1 MEEQPKKTFRDKVS
15 VLWHDVRL
23 YLKALV
29 DIDVD
34 CDAQATIDNISR
46 SVEFR
51 GVNVWIL
58 AFAIVIASVGL
69 NVNST
74 AVIIGAMLI
83 SPLMSPIMGIGL
95 AIGISDNDLLR
106 KSLRNLVIMVL
117 ISLLASTTY
126 FLLTPLSDAQSELL
140 ARTKPTV
147 FDVLIAL
154 FGGLAGIVATSRK
167 QEKVTVVS
175 GVAIATA
182 LMPPLCTAGY
192 GLGTGQW
199 IYFFGAFYLFFI
211 NSFFIALATFLMV
224 RYLKFPRKH
233 FVDAQHERKVRRSIL
248 IFSLIIIIPSIFIG
262 INVIRETSFNS
273 QAIKYVSEMEHSAVL
288 ENVQI
293 INVKRQYS
301 AKEQSITLS
310 LVGTPLAPEQVEY
323 LQKRLDD
330 FGLSK
335 AKLVIRQTGGN
346 TLDIDAQSEMIQQML
361 ERKEVQLAER
371 DSTILRLREQI
382 DQLENKSTITPE
394 QLVREVQVL
403 FPSVES
409 MTFSIADEIDVKT
422 AKKQQ
427 IPVVNVSWSKSV
439 QSAEKQQF
447 ELWLKARLNAPQVKV
462 VAEPAQ

>member
-23 YLKALV
+23 YLKTLV
-29 DIDVD
+29 NIDAD

-211 NSFFIALATFLMV
+211 NSFFIALATFVMV

-248 IFSLIIIIPSIFIG
+248 VFSLIIIIPSIFIG

-310 LVGTPLAPEQVEY
+310 LVGTPLTPEQVEY

-330 FGLSK
+330 FGLEK
-335 AKLVIRQTGGN
+335 AKLMIRQTGGN
-346 TLDIDAQSEMIQQML
+346 TLDIDAQSEMIQQIL

-382 DQLENKSTITPE
+382 EQLENKSTITPE

-403 FPSVES
+403 FPSIES

-427 IPVVNVSWSKSV
+427 IPVVNVAWNE
-439 QSAEKQQF
+439 SAQATEKQQF
-447 ELWLKARLNAPQVKV
+447 ELWMKARLDAPQVKI
-462 VAEPAQ
+462 VAEGR

>member
-248 IFSLIIIIPSIFIG
+248 VFSLIIIIPSVFIG

-310 LVGTPLAPEQVEY
+310 LVGTPLTPEQVEY

-330 FGLSK
+330 FGLKK

-346 TLDIDAQSEMIQQML
+346 TLDIDAQSEMIQQIL

-382 DQLENKSTITPE
+382 EQLENKSTITPE
-394 QLVREVQVL
+394 QLVREVKVL

-427 IPVVNVSWSKSV
+427 IPVVNVAWNE
-439 QSAEKQQF
+439 SAQATEQQQF
-447 ELWLKARLNAPQVKV
+447 ELWMKARLDAPQVKI
-462 VAEPAQ
+462 VAEGR

>member
-1 MEEQPKKTFRDKVS
+1 MEEQPKKTFREKVGI
-15 VLWHDVRL
+15 VWHDVRL

-106 KSLRNLVIMVL
+106 KSLRNLMIMVL

-248 IFSLIIIIPSIFIG
+248 VFSLIIIIPSIFIG

-310 LVGTPLAPEQVEY
+310 LVGTPLTPEQVEY

-335 AKLVIRQTGGN
+335 AKLVLRQTGGN
-346 TLDIDAQSEMIQQML
+346 TLDIDAQSEMIQQIL

-382 DQLENKSTITPE
+382 EQLENKSTITPE

-427 IPVVNVSWSKSV
+427 IPVVNVAWGESV
-439 QSAEKQQF
+439 QPAEKQQF
-447 ELWLKARLNAPQVKV
+447 ELWMEARLDAPQVKIV
-462 VAEPAQ
+462 TEGR

>member
-34 CDAQATIDNISR
+34 CDAQATIDNIGR

-95 AIGISDNDLLR
+95 AIGISDNELLR
-106 KSLRNLVIMVL
+106 KSLRNLMIMVL
-117 ISLLASTTY
+117 IRLFASTTY

-346 TLDIDAQSEMIQQML
+346 TLDIDAQSEMIQQIL

-371 DSTILRLREQI
+371 DSTILR
-382 DQLENKSTITPE
+382 
-394 QLVREVQVL
+394 
-403 FPSVES
+403 
-409 MTFSIADEIDVKT
+409 
-422 AKKQQ
+422 
-427 IPVVNVSWSKSV
+427 
-439 QSAEKQQF
+439 
-447 ELWLKARLNAPQVKV
+447 
-462 VAEPAQ
+462 

>member
-58 AFAIVIASVGL
+58 AFGIVIASVGL

-95 AIGISDNDLLR
+95 AIGISDNELLR
-106 KSLRNLVIMVL
+106 KSLRNLMIMVL
-117 ISLLASTTY
+117 ISLFASTTY

-427 IPVVNVSWSKSV
+427 IPVVNVARSKSV

>member
-1 MEEQPKKTFRDKVS
+1 MEEQPKKTFREKVGI
-15 VLWHDVRL
+15 VWNDVRL
-23 YLKALV
+23 YLKTLV
-29 DIDVD
+29 DIDAD

-248 IFSLIIIIPSIFIG
+248 VFSLIIIIPSIFIG

-310 LVGTPLAPEQVEY
+310 LVGTPLTPEQVEY

-330 FGLSK
+330 FGLEK
-335 AKLVIRQTGGN
+335 AKLVLRQTGGN
-346 TLDIDAQSEMIQQML
+346 TLDIDAQSEMIQQIL

-382 DQLENKSTITPE
+382 EQLENKSTITPE
-394 QLVREVQVL
+394 QLVREVKVL

-427 IPVVNVSWSKSV
+427 IPVVNVAWNA
-439 QSAEKQQF
+439 SAQATEQQQF
-447 ELWLKARLNAPQVKV
+447 ESWMKARLDAPQVKI

>member
-1 MEEQPKKTFRDKVS
+1 MEEQPKKTFRDKVI

-95 AIGISDNDLLR
+95 AIGISDNELLR
-106 KSLRNLVIMVL
+106 KSLRNLMIMVL
-117 ISLLASTTY
+117 ISLFASTTY

-199 IYFFGAFYLFFI
+199 IYFFGAFSLQ
-211 NSFFIALATFLMV
+211 
-224 RYLKFPRKH
+224 
-233 FVDAQHERKVRRSIL
+233 AQ
-248 IFSLIIIIPSIFIG
+248 
-262 INVIRETSFNS
+262 
-273 QAIKYVSEMEHSAVL
+273 
-288 ENVQI
+288 
-293 INVKRQYS
+293 
-301 AKEQSITLS
+301 
-310 LVGTPLAPEQVEY
+310 
-323 LQKRLDD
+323 
-330 FGLSK
+330 
-335 AKLVIRQTGGN
+335 
-346 TLDIDAQSEMIQQML
+346 
-361 ERKEVQLAER
+361 
-371 DSTILRLREQI
+371 
-382 DQLENKSTITPE
+382 
-394 QLVREVQVL
+394 
-403 FPSVES
+403 
-409 MTFSIADEIDVKT
+409 
-422 AKKQQ
+422 
-427 IPVVNVSWSKSV
+427 
-439 QSAEKQQF
+439 
-447 ELWLKARLNAPQVKV
+447 
-462 VAEPAQ
+462 

>member
-95 AIGISDNDLLR
+95 AIGISDNELLR
-106 KSLRNLVIMVL
+106 KSLRNLMIMVL
-117 ISLLASTTY
+117 ISLFASTTY

-346 TLDIDAQSEMIQQML
+346 TLDIDAQSEMIQQIL

-382 DQLENKSTITPE
+382 ERLENKSTITPE

-422 AKKQQ
+422 AKKQH
-427 IPVVNVSWSKSV
+427 IPVVNVAWSKSV

>member
-1 MEEQPKKTFRDKVS
+1 MEEQPKKTFRDKVI
-15 VLWHDVRL
+15 VLWNDVRL
-23 YLKALV
+23 YLKTLV
-29 DIDVD
+29 DIDAD

-106 KSLRNLVIMVL
+106 KSLRNLMIMVL

-248 IFSLIIIIPSIFIG
+248 VFSLIIIIPSIFIG

-310 LVGTPLAPEQVEY
+310 LVGTPLTPEQVEY

-330 FGLSK
+330 FGLEK

-346 TLDIDAQSEMIQQML
+346 TLDIDAQSEMIQQIL

-382 DQLENKSTITPE
+382 EQLENKSTITPE
-394 QLVREVQVL
+394 QLVREVKVL

-427 IPVVNVSWSKSV
+427 IPVVNVAWNESA
-439 QSAEKQQF
+439 QPAEKQQF
-447 ELWLKARLNAPQVKV
+447 ELWLKARLDAPQVKI
-462 VAEPAQ
+462 VAEGK

>member
-95 AIGISDNDLLR
+95 AIGISDNELLR
-106 KSLRNLVIMVL
+106 KSLRNLMIMVL
-117 ISLLASTTY
+117 ISLFASTTY

-310 LVGTPLAPEQVEY
+310 LVGTPLAPEQV
-323 LQKRLDD
+323 
-330 FGLSK
+330 
-335 AKLVIRQTGGN
+335 
-346 TLDIDAQSEMIQQML
+346 
-361 ERKEVQLAER
+361 
-371 DSTILRLREQI
+371 
-382 DQLENKSTITPE
+382 
-394 QLVREVQVL
+394 
-403 FPSVES
+403 
-409 MTFSIADEIDVKT
+409 
-422 AKKQQ
+422 
-427 IPVVNVSWSKSV
+427 
-439 QSAEKQQF
+439 
-447 ELWLKARLNAPQVKV
+447 
-462 VAEPAQ
+462 

>member
-1 MEEQPKKTFRDKVS
+1 MEEQPKKTFREKVGI
-15 VLWHDVRL
+15 VWHDVRL

-106 KSLRNLVIMVL
+106 KSLRNLMIMVL

-248 IFSLIIIIPSIFIG
+248 VFSLIIIIPSIFIG

-310 LVGTPLAPEQVEY
+310 LVGTPLTPEQVEY

-335 AKLVIRQTGGN
+335 AKLVLRQTGGN
-346 TLDIDAQSEMIQQML
+346 TLDIDAQSEMIQQIL

-382 DQLENKSTITPE
+382 DQLANKSTITPE

-427 IPVVNVSWSKSV
+427 IPVVNVAWGESV
-439 QSAEKQQF
+439 QPAEKQQF
-447 ELWLKARLNAPQVKV
+447 ASWIKARLDAPQVKI
-462 VAEPAQ
+462 VAEGR

>member
-95 AIGISDNDLLR
+95 AIGISDNELLR
-106 KSLRNLVIMVL
+106 KSLRNLIIMVL
-117 ISLLASTTY
+117 ISLFASTTY

-346 TLDIDAQSEMIQQML
+346 TLDIDAQSEMIQQIL

-382 DQLENKSTITPE
+382 ERLENKSTITPE

-427 IPVVNVSWSKSV
+427 IPVVNVAWSQSV
-439 QSAEKQQF
+439 QSTEKQQF

>member
-1 MEEQPKKTFRDKVS
+1 MEELHKKTFAEKVQI
-15 VLWHDVRL
+15 LWRDVRL
-23 YLKALV
+23 YLKNLV
-29 DIDVD
+29 NIDAD
-34 CDAQATIDNISR
+34 CDAQATIENISR

-147 FDVLIAL
+147 FDVLIAF

-211 NSFFIALATFLMV
+211 NSFFIALATFVMV
-224 RYLKFPRKH
+224 RYLKFPRKQ

-273 QAIKYVSEMEHSAVL
+273 QAIKYVSEMEHSTVL

-293 INVKRQYS
+293 INVKRHYS

-310 LVGTPLAPEQVEY
+310 LVGMPLTPEQVEY

-330 FGLSK
+330 FGLEK
-335 AKLVIRQTGGN
+335 VKLVIRQTGGN
-346 TLDIDAQSEMIQQML
+346 TLDVDAQSEMIQQIL

-382 DQLENKSTITPE
+382 EQLENKSTITPE

-409 MTFSIADEIDVKT
+409 ITFSIADEIDVKT
-422 AKKQQ
+422 ATKQQ
-427 IPVVNVSWSKSV
+427 IPVINVAWNESV
-439 QSAEKQQF
+439 QPTEQQQF
-447 ELWLKARLNAPQVKV
+447 ELWMKARLDAPQVKI
-462 VAEPAQ
+462 VAEQAQ

>member
-95 AIGISDNDLLR
+95 AIGISDNELLR
-106 KSLRNLVIMVL
+106 KSLRNLMIMVL
-117 ISLLASTTY
+117 ISLFASTTY

-382 DQLENKSTITPE
+382 ERLENKSTITPE

-427 IPVVNVSWSKSV
+427 IPVVNVAWSNSV

-462 VAEPAQ
+462 VAEGR

>member
-1 MEEQPKKTFRDKVS
+1 MEEQPKKTFREKVGI
-15 VLWHDVRL
+15 VWHDVRL

-106 KSLRNLVIMVL
+106 KSLRNLMIMVL

-248 IFSLIIIIPSIFIG
+248 VFSLIIIIPSIFIG

-310 LVGTPLAPEQVEY
+310 LVGTPLTPEQVEY

-335 AKLVIRQTGGN
+335 AKLVLRQTGGN
-346 TLDIDAQSEMIQQML
+346 TLDIDAQSEMIQQIL

-382 DQLENKSTITPE
+382 EQLENKSTITPE

-427 IPVVNVSWSKSV
+427 IPVVNVAWNE
-439 QSAEKQQF
+439 SAQATEQQQF
-447 ELWLKARLNAPQVKV
+447 ASWMKARLDAPQVKI
-462 VAEPAQ
+462 VAEGR

>member
-1 MEEQPKKTFRDKVS
+1 MEEQPKKTFREKVGI
-15 VLWHDVRL
+15 VWHDVRL

-106 KSLRNLVIMVL
+106 KSLRNLMIMVL

-248 IFSLIIIIPSIFIG
+248 VFSLIIIIPSIFIG

-310 LVGTPLAPEQVEY
+310 LVGTPLTPEQVEY

-335 AKLVIRQTGGN
+335 AKLVLRQTGGN
-346 TLDIDAQSEMIQQML
+346 TLDIDAQSEMIQQIL

-382 DQLENKSTITPE
+382 EQLENKSTITPE

-427 IPVVNVSWSKSV
+427 IPVVNVAWGESV
-439 QSAEKQQF
+439 QPAEKQQF
-447 ELWLKARLNAPQVKV
+447 ELWMKARLDAPQVKIV
-462 VAEPAQ
+462 TEGR

>member
-23 YLKALV
+23 YLKTLV
-29 DIDVD
+29 NIDAD

-211 NSFFIALATFLMV
+211 NSFFIALATFVMV

-248 IFSLIIIIPSIFIG
+248 VFSLIIIIPSVFIG

-310 LVGTPLAPEQVEY
+310 LVGTPLTPEQVEY

-330 FGLSK
+330 FGLEK

-346 TLDIDAQSEMIQQML
+346 TLDIDAQSEMIQQIL

-382 DQLENKSTITPE
+382 EQLENKSTITPE
-394 QLVREVQVL
+394 QLVREVKVL

-427 IPVVNVSWSKSV
+427 IPVVNVAWNESV
-439 QSAEKQQF
+439 QTTEQQQF
-447 ELWLKARLNAPQVKV
+447 ELWMKARLDAPQVKI
-462 VAEPAQ
+462 VAEGR

>member
-1 MEEQPKKTFRDKVS
+1 MEEQPKKTFREKVGI
-15 VLWHDVRL
+15 VWHDVRL
-23 YLKALV
+23 YLKTLV
-29 DIDVD
+29 DIDAD

-211 NSFFIALATFLMV
+211 NSFFIALATFVMV

-248 IFSLIIIIPSIFIG
+248 VFSLIIIIPSIFIG

-310 LVGTPLAPEQVEY
+310 LVGTPLTPEQVEY

-330 FGLSK
+330 FGLGK

-346 TLDIDAQSEMIQQML
+346 TLDIDAQSEMIQQIL

-382 DQLENKSTITPE
+382 EQLENKSTITPE
-394 QLVREVQVL
+394 QLVREVKVL

-427 IPVVNVSWSKSV
+427 IPVVNVAWNKSA
-439 QSAEKQQF
+439 QATEQQQF
-447 ELWLKARLNAPQVKV
+447 ELWMKARLDAPQVKI
-462 VAEPAQ
+462 VAEPAP

>member
-1 MEEQPKKTFRDKVS
+1 MEEQPKKTFREKVGI
-15 VLWHDVRL
+15 VWHDVRL

-95 AIGISDNDLLR
+95 AIGISDNNLLR

-211 NSFFIALATFLMV
+211 NSFFIALATFVMV

-248 IFSLIIIIPSIFIG
+248 VFSLIIIIPSVFIG

-310 LVGTPLAPEQVEY
+310 LVGTPLTPEQVEY

-330 FGLSK
+330 FGLEK

-346 TLDIDAQSEMIQQML
+346 TLDIDAQSEMIQQIL

-382 DQLENKSTITPE
+382 ERLENKSTITPE
-394 QLVREVQVL
+394 QLVREVKVL

-427 IPVVNVSWSKSV
+427 IPVVNVAWNE
-439 QSAEKQQF
+439 SAQATEKQQF
-447 ELWLKARLNAPQVKV
+447 ELWMKARLDAPQVKIV
-462 VAEPAQ
+462 VEGR